1 MGVRVQVQGEIHTR
15 CIGIAAGLL
24 EAAPARMSTHASFS
38 GSVPANYDRYLGPVL
53 FEPYAGDL
61 AGRLPA
67 TAGLRV
73 LELACG
79 TGRVT
84 RRLRAAL
91 PATATL
97 VATDLN
103 EAMIEFARSAVPDP
117 GISWLQADAQELPF
131 ADATFGA
138 VVCQF
143 GLMFLPDKVQG
154 LREARRVLAPG
165 GLFIASVWESVAAHP
180 HALAIQSTLDEL
192 YPASPPRFLD
202 VPYGYHDERRIR
214 ADYAAAGWESPV
226 IEHVHLRSQAES
238 ARVVALGFAS
248 GSPLSHELAERSAD
262 PEQVADRITAALG
275 DDSPHTVELAAL
287 VITATP

>member
-1 MGVRVQVQGEIHTR
+1 MGVRVQVQGEIHTP

-24 EAAPARMSTHASFS
+24 EAAAARMSTHASFS
-38 GSVPANYDRYLGPVL
+38 GPVPENYDRYLGPVL
-53 FEPYAGDL
+53 FEPYAADL
-61 AGRLPA
+61 AARLPA
-67 TAGLRV
+67 TPGLRV

-117 GISWLQADAQELPF
+117 GIAWQQADAQELPF
-131 ADATFGA
+131 ADATFDA

-165 GLFIASVWESVAAHP
+165 GLFVASVWESLAAHP
-180 HALAIQSTLDEL
+180 YALAIQSVLEEL

-202 VPYGYHDERRIR
+202 VPHGYHDEQRIR

-226 IEHVHLRSQAES
+226 IEHVHLRSRAES
-238 ARVVALGFAS
+238 ARVVASGFTS
-248 GSPLSHELAERSAD
+248 GSPLSHELAERGAD

-275 DDSPHTVELAAL
+275 GDAPHTVELAAL
-287 VITATP
+287 VITATT

>member
-1 MGVRVQVQGEIHTR
+1 
-15 CIGIAAGLL
+15 
-24 EAAPARMSTHASFS
+24 MSTHASFS

-53 FEPYAGDL
+53 FEPYAADL
-61 AGRLPA
+61 AARLPT

-84 RRLRAAL
+84 RRLRATV

-117 GISWLQADAQELPF
+117 GITWQQGDAQELPF
-131 ADATFGA
+131 ADATFDA

-154 LREARRVLAPG
+154 LREARRVLAPD
-165 GLFIASVWESVAAHP
+165 GLFVASVWESLAANP
-180 HALAIQSTLDEL
+180 YALAVQSVLDEL
-192 YPASPPRFLD
+192 YPASPPRFFD
-202 VPYGYHDERRIR
+202 VPHGYHDEQRIR
-214 ADYAAAGWESPV
+214 GDYAAAGWASPV
-226 IEHVHLRSQAES
+226 IEHLHLRSRAES
-238 ARVVALGFAS
+238 ARVVAAGFTS
-248 GSPLSHELAERSAD
+248 GSPLSHELAERGAD

-275 DDSPHTVELAAL
+275 GDSPYTAELAAL
-287 VITATP
+287 VITATT